1 MRLATSPCESVSLKM
16 LEEVDPLPPEDLA
29 PLSRPATLETLYRTH
44 APRLLR
50 FFSRRA
56 GRDDAHDLVHEAF
69 ARFAGLDDA
78 ATRAVARPEA
88 YLGTV
93 ATNLLRDR
101 ARVAA
106 RRALE
111 RHGPF
116 DENSVPCADPHKLLE
131 DRDTLARL
139 EKAVARLS
147 SRRRRIFL
155 LHRLERLTYAEIA
168 DEVGMSVKGVKK
180 QMAKA
185 LFELRR
191 DMGPL

>member
-1 MRLATSPCESVSLKM
+1 MKVLDE
-16 LEEVDPLPPEDLA
+16 DPLPPEDHA
-29 PLSRPATLETLYRTH
+29 PSLRSATLEALYRTH

-69 ARFAGLDDA
+69 ARFAGLDN
-78 ATRAVARPEA
+78 ATKRAVVKPEA

-116 DENSVPCADPHKLLE
+116 DENSVPSADPHKRLE